1 MSKDEKISKL
11 STENLQIQRENER
24 LKFENANLKR
34 LIFNSKT
41 ERFVAKAMAPNQ
53 GSLFAENTDN
63 SEEEKPTATEEIS
76 YQRKKRNKN
85 HTGRNKIPD
94 HLPTREV
101 IIEPEEDITGM
112 KKIGEEI
119 TETLE
124 YTPASLVKKIT
135 RRPKYIT
142 ADNSQIIIGNL
153 PNRPIEKGIA
163 EASLLAHI
171 FIQKFID
178 HLPFY
183 RQRQIFKRNYEWDL
197 PSSTINDWF
206 ISCCT
211 LLRPLYN
218 LLVKKML
225 EDNAPRSYL
234 QADESP
240 IKVLD
245 SEKSADRKGG
255 KGSPKKG
262 THQGYQW
269 IYRNPLKGIVVF
281 QYRKGRG
288 SNGPKE
294 MLAGYQGYLQT
305 DGYIVYDKIAKAGKF
320 ELVGCWAHA
329 RRKFFDALKFDKERS
344 EFVLEKI
351 KTIYLH
357 EKECKDF
364 VAEERK
370 KYRLEKVAPLMH
382 ELHTWAEEEQYKAT
396 PKSPISKAIGYFLNQ
411 WPKLS
416 RVLQAGE
423 LEIDNNKIENKIRPL
438 ALGRKNYLFAGNHQA
453 GQNIAMM
460 YSFFATCKEHNI
472 NPYDWLKNVLEELP
486 DTKITDL
493 EKLLPQ
499 NWKAIFIEKTKE
511 N

>member
-11 STENLQIQRENER
+11 TRENER
-24 LKFENANLKR
+24 LKFENANLRR
-34 LIFNSKT
+34 LIFSSKT
-41 ERFVAKAMAPNQ
+41 ERFVANAMAGNQ
-53 GSLFAENTDN
+53 GSLFAEGEENTA
-63 SEEEKPTATEEIS
+63 EEKEQPATEKIS
-76 YQRKKRNKN
+76 YERKKTHPSGKN
-85 HTGRNKIPD
+85 HSGRNKIPD

-101 IIEPEEDITGM
+101 IIEPEEDTTGM

-135 RRPKYIT
+135 RRPKYAT
-142 ADNSQIIIGNL
+142 ADSSKIVIGKL
-153 PNRPIEKGIA
+153 PSRPIEKGIA

-171 FIQKFID
+171 FICKFID

-211 LLRPLYN
+211 LLRPLYD

-225 EDNAPRSYL
+225 ESNAPKSYL

-245 SEKSADRKGG
+245 NEKPTDQKGG
-255 KGSPKKG
+255 KGS

-288 SNGPKE
+288 AHGPKE
-294 MLAGYQGYLQT
+294 MLVNYEGYLQT
-305 DGYIVYDKIAKAGKF
+305 DGYIVYDKIAKTGKI
-320 ELVGCWAHA
+320 ELVGCLAHA
-329 RRKFFDALKFDKERS
+329 RRKFFEAQKFDKKRS

-364 VAEERK
+364 AAEERK
-370 KYRLEKVAPLMH
+370 KYRLEKVAPLMQ
-382 ELHTWAEEEQYKAT
+382 ELHNWAENEQYKVT
-396 PKSPISKAIGYFLNQ
+396 PKTPIGKAIGYFLNQ

-423 LEIDNNKIENKIRPL
+423 LEIDNNQIENKIRPL

-472 NPYDWLKNVLEELP
+472 NPYDWLKDVLEELP

-499 NWKAIFIEKTKE
+499 NWAMEKKTKV
-511 N
+511 NAIS